1 MVTLMD
7 KAELIAFLKEALSIE
22 ITQTQSGGFDSA
34 CHTEITISLEGEE
47 ICTDWIDLDIGRH

>member
-1 MVTLMD
+1 MD